1 MKKSDQAKEI
11 IISKT
16 IELIENSTGNID
28 EITTRTIAE
37 KANVGVGLINYH
49 FQTKENLIEICV
61 QSIIGKVISTFSPKN
76 TSYKNNMERL
86 IAWAI
91 QVFDFL
97 FKNQAVSR
105 MSIIGDLSHFST
117 NNNTDKSKKGFMLA
131 IGDDMDSKEKNLLAF
146 ILTSAMQSAFLF
158 SNDSKEILGYDF
170 SDKADRDRYITDLVT
185 MLYGKIGDVL

>member
-49 FQTKENLIEICV
+49 FQTKDNLIEICV
-61 QSIIGKVISTFSPKN
+61 QRIIGKVISTFSPIN

-97 FKNQAVSR
+97 FENQAVSR
-105 MSIIGDLSHFST
+105 ISIIGDLSHFSP

-131 IGDDMDSKEKNLLAF
+131 IGDDMDSKEKKLLAF
-146 ILTSAMQSAFLF
+146 TLTSAMQGAFLL
-158 SNDSKEILGYDF
+158 SNDSKEVLGYDF
-170 SDKADRDRYITDLVT
+170 SDKADRDRYITNLVT
-185 MLYGKIGDVL
+185 MLYGKMGDA

>member
-16 IELIENSTGNID
+16 IELIEKSTGNID

-49 FQTKENLIEICV
+49 FRTKDNLIEICV
-61 QSIIGKVISTFSPKN
+61 QRIIGKVISTFSPIN

-97 FKNQAVSR
+97 FENQAVSR
-105 MSIIGDLSHFST
+105 ISIISDLSHFSP
-117 NNNTDKSKKGFMLA
+117 NNNTVKTKKGFMLA
-131 IGDDMDSKEKNLLAF
+131 IGDDIDSKEKNLIAF
-146 ILTSAMQSAFLF
+146 TLTSAMQSAFLL
-158 SNDSKEILGYDF
+158 SNDSKEVLGYDF
-170 SDKADRDRYITDLVT
+170 SDKIERDQYITNLVT
-185 MLYGKIGDVL
+185 MLHGKIGGE

>member
-16 IELIENSTGNID
+16 IELIEKSTGNID

-49 FQTKENLIEICV
+49 FRTKDNLIEICV
-61 QSIIGKVISTFSPKN
+61 QRIIGKVISTFSPIN

-97 FKNQAVSR
+97 FENQAVSR
-105 MSIIGDLSHFST
+105 ISIISDLSHFSP
-117 NNNTDKSKKGFMLA
+117 NNNTVKTKKGFMLA
-131 IGDDMDSKEKNLLAF
+131 IGDDIDSKEKNLIAF
-146 ILTSAMQSAFLF
+146 TLTSAMQSAFLL
-158 SNDSKEILGYDF
+158 SNDSKEVLGYDF
-170 SDKADRDRYITDLVT
+170 SDKIERDQYITNLVT
-185 MLYGKIGDVL
+185 MLHGKTGGE